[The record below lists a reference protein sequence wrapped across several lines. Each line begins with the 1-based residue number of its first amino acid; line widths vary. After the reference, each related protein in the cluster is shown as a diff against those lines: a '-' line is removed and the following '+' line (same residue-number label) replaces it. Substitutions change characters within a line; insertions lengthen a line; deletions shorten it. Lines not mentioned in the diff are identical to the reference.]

1 MSRITETVK
10 HLIILNVIFY
20 IGSQIVGPPAYE
32 LFALYFPKNEH
43 FHFWQLVSHMFMH
56 DSQSIMHILFNMLGL
71 WMFGSPL
78 EQILGRNRFLFFY
91 FSAGI
96 GAALIHTF
104 VNYYQ
109 FNDAYQAM
117 LGAGFSENEIL
128 QFAKSGSYRSDL
140 PIAQDVLRDL
150 YTTFNTPAV
159 GASGALYG
167 ILVAFGMMF
176 PNTSLFLMFIPIPI
190 KAKYFIPGLIL
201 MDLYSGFSG
210 SSIFGS
216 GIAHFAHI
224 GGALFGFLMMWYWK
238 NNSFNDKR
246 WY

>member
-56 DSQSIMHILFNMLGL
+56 DSQSIMHILFNMLAL

-109 FNDAYQAM
+109 FNDAYQSV
-117 LGAGFSENEIL
+117 LEAGYSDDKIIEFLNARIES
-128 QFAKSGSYRSDL
+128 KSITDYTLRSMYE
-140 PIAQDVLRDL
+140 V
-150 YTTFNTPAV
+150 YNGYAV

-201 MDLYSGFSG
+201 MDLYSGFTG

>member
-20 IGSQIVGPPAYE
+20 IGSQIVGPQAYE

-56 DSQSIMHILFNMLGL
+56 DSQSFMHILFNMLLL

-96 GAALIHTF
+96 GAALIQILA
-104 VNYYQ
+104 NYYQ
-109 FNDAYQAM
+109 FNNAYQAM
-117 LGAGFSENEIL
+117 LEAGFSDSEIIR
-128 QFAKSGSYRSDL
+128 FAKTGLYRSDL
-140 PIAQDVLRDL
+140 MISHDILDKL
-150 YTTFNTPAV
+150 INEYNTHGI
-159 GASGALYG
+159 GASGAVNG
-167 ILVAFGMMF
+167 VLVAFAMMF
-176 PNTSLFLMFIPIPI
+176 PNTPLFLMFIPIPI
-190 KAKYFIPGLIL
+190 KAKYLIGGYVL
-201 MDLYSGFSG
+201 IDLYSGFTG
-210 SSIFGS
+210 STFFGS
-216 GIAHFAHI
+216 GIGYFAHI

-238 NNSFNDKR
+238 KNSFNDKR

>member
-20 IGSQIVGPPAYE
+20 IGSQIVGPQAYE

-56 DSQSIMHILFNMLGL
+56 DSQSFMHILFNMLGL

-104 VNYYQ
+104 VGYYQ

-117 LGAGFSENEIL
+117 LGAGYPEDKIHEFLNMRIDSNTIIDH
-128 QFAKSGSYRSDL
+128 APRS
-140 PIAQDVLRDL
+140 L
-150 YTTFNTPAV
+150 YETYNGYAV

-176 PNTSLFLMFIPIPI
+176 PNTSLFLMFIPIPV

-201 MDLYSGFSG
+201 MDLYSGFTG

-238 NNSFNDKR
+238 KNSFNDKR

>member
-20 IGSQIVGPPAYE
+20 IGSQIVGPQAYE

-56 DSQSIMHILFNMLGL
+56 DSQSFMHILFNMLLL

-96 GAALIHTF
+96 GAALIQILA
-104 VNYYQ
+104 NYYQ
-109 FNDAYQAM
+109 FNNAYQAM
-117 LGAGFSENEIL
+117 LEAGFSDSEIIR
-128 QFAKSGSYRSDL
+128 FAKTGLYRSDL
-140 PIAQDVLRDL
+140 MISHDILDKL
-150 YTTFNTPAV
+150 INEYNTHGI

-176 PNTSLFLMFIPIPI
+176 PNTSLFLMFIPIPV

-201 MDLYSGFSG
+201 MDLYSGFTG

-238 NNSFNDKR
+238 KNSFNDKR